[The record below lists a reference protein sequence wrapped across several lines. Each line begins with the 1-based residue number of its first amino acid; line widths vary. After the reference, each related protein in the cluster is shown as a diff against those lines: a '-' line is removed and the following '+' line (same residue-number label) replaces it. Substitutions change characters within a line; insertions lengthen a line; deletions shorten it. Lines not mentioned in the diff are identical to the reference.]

1 MRLTLG
7 YAKNETLELMVGN
20 IFMISGGA
28 IISYFL
34 WAGILII
41 SIGICFDIRVLLKF
55 NKDLSDTKN
64 SIHQAKLKLNQAESK
79 IELTIKE
86 MNEQEKKLEDVRKK
100 SFSYISRVGMDSL
113 EDLMRDSQEK
123 FGKEFVKL
131 EKEIKEIKNFLNKQF
146 GHRFW

>member
-34 WAGILII
+34 WAGILIV

-55 NKDLSDTKN
+55 NKDLSDTKQ
-64 SIHQAKLKLNQAESK
+64 SIHNARMELDEAENTLKITTK
-79 IELTIKE
+79 ELK
-86 MNEQEKKLEDVRKK
+86 EQEKKLEEMRKKIFSFISGVRMHPLEDMMKKGFKDFGTEIEKLRKDNDKIKDFLKK
-100 SFSYISRVGMDSL
+100 SFGLHI
-113 EDLMRDSQEK
+113 
-123 FGKEFVKL
+123 
-131 EKEIKEIKNFLNKQF
+131 
-146 GHRFW
+146 W